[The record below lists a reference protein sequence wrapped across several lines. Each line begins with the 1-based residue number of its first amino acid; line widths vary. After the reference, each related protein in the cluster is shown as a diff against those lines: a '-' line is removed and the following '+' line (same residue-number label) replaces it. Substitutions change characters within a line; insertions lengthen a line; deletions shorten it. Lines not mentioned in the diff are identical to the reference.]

1 MAGQGPRQA
10 DTGIFIDWLR
20 DGEGS
25 TCVAPWCL
33 RARPGAPVSMPSA
46 WADLPS
52 LPPDCGVTIHDDPK
66 TPTQWMKPKFNTDL
80 LSF

>member
-1 MAGQGPRQA
+1 M
-10 DTGIFIDWLR
+10 FIDWLR